1 MKTLVIALGGN
12 ALLQRGAVL
21 SAENQY
27 KSIALIADAIGKLAQ
42 KYRIAIVHGNGPQVG
57 LLALQNLAYRDVPPY
72 PLDILVAESQGMIGY
87 MLAQQLIASHPQQPV
102 STLLTRVLVDAQD
115 ADYQAPSKFIG
126 PVYAPEQRQAL
137 EAKYGWT
144 LKADGNYIRRVVP
157 SPAPQKI
164 LDIEAITLLLS
175 QRHIVICNG
184 GGGIPMI
191 AGEHGLTGSEAV
203 IDKDL
208 AAALLAEQVGADHL
222 VILTDADAVYQEWGT
237 PRQRAIRRASAP
249 FAALPRRSW
258 RRWRWRTAPWGR
270 RSWRSVASS
279 IAPGG
284 RRISVAC
291 RISTRCWRARPA
303 PLFYLSRRRFIRA
316 HVGAGKYA

>member
-87 MLAQQLIASHPQQPV
+87 MLAQQLSASHPQQPV

-208 AAALLAEQVGADHL
+208 A
-222 VILTDADAVYQEWGT
+222 
-237 PRQRAIRRASAP
+237 
-249 FAALPRRSW
+249 
-258 RRWRWRTAPWGR
+258 
-270 RSWRSVASS
+270 
-279 IAPGG
+279 
-284 RRISVAC
+284 
-291 RISTRCWRARPA
+291 
-303 PLFYLSRRRFIRA
+303 
-316 HVGAGKYA
+316 

>member
-1 MKTLVIALGGN
+1 MRWAATPCCSAEPC
-12 ALLQRGAVL
+12 

-87 MLAQQLIASHPQQPV
+87 MLAQQLSASHPQQPV

-157 SPAPQKI
+157 SPAPQRFS
-164 LDIEAITLLLS
+164 TS
-175 QRHIVICNG
+175 
-184 GGGIPMI
+184 
-191 AGEHGLTGSEAV
+191 
-203 IDKDL
+203 
-208 AAALLAEQVGADHL
+208 
-222 VILTDADAVYQEWGT
+222 
-237 PRQRAIRRASAP
+237 
-249 FAALPRRSW
+249 RRS
-258 RRWRWRTAPWGR
+258 RCCC
-270 RSWRSVASS
+270 RSGTS
-279 IAPGG
+279 
-284 RRISVAC
+284 
-291 RISTRCWRARPA
+291 
-303 PLFYLSRRRFIRA
+303 
-316 HVGAGKYA
+316 